1 MKVGKRAWAGRPWRM
16 PQRVSLHLFGKAD
29 FSRSG
34 LSRTAPPR
42 QLSPLSFRTLG
53 PWRMPAHE
61 RQPAA
66 VLLSSCSMESWCTLV
81 VHGST
86 TSTLQHDGTTAC
98 TTRSIVQDDI
108 NGSLAMPCAFLAR
121 GAYGLHGAEAASQ
134 KVDSRVRHFG
144 TVDTFLVMKHD
155 CACALCG
162 A

>member
-1 MKVGKRAWAGRPWRM
+1 MGRRPLTNAAKSFIG
-16 PQRVSLHLFGKAD
+16 P
-29 FSRSG
+29 SREG
-34 LSRTAPPR
+34 RLLAFRPLPHCATPTA
-42 QLSPLSFRTLG
+42 LSFRTLG

-66 VLLSSCSMESWCTLV
+66 LLLSSCSMESWCTLV

-134 KVDSRVRHFG
+134 TVDSRVRHFG
-144 TVDTFLVMKHD
+144 TVDMFLVMKHD